1 MTSARGIAATGGTAG
16 VGTESYS
23 SSEAKAAFSSQRL
36 TRAPESS
43 STSATSYCLGGGVPE
58 RASKRP
64 LGSEVSRT
72 R

>member
-23 SSEAKAAFSSQRL
+23 RSEANPAFSSQRF
-36 TRAPESS
+36 TRAPDRS
-43 STSATSYCLGGGVPE
+43 STSATSYCLGGGAPW
-58 RASKRP
+58 RAAKRP
-64 LGSEVSRT
+64 VGSEVSRT